1 MNLFEKIQRVRVELA
16 SQDIKMTGY
25 NKYADYAYF
34 ELDDF
39 LTPVNALM
47 DKYKMT
53 AIPTFTA
60 DTAKLTVINSE
71 KPEEQYTIESPM
83 GTANLK
89 GCHEVQNIGAVET
102 YQRRYLYQALFD
114 IKEKDELN
122 ATQGKPD
129 TQKKAPPKA
138 EPPKDTAQQPKSKAR
153 QIQELIKGTD
163 IEPSQITDWIKGTFG
178 EEIKVNNLTDEQFKK
193 LYKAISEF
201 IKGGSNE

>member
-16 SQDIKMTGY
+16 NQDIKMTGY

-53 AIPTFTA
+53 AIPTFIG

-83 GTANLK
+83 GTASLK

-129 TQKKAPPKA
+129 NQKKAQPKA
-138 EPPKDTAQQPKSKAR
+138 EPPKDTAQQTKSKAR
-153 QIQELIKGTD
+153 LIQELIKGTD
-163 IEPSQITDWIKGTFG
+163 IEPQQITDWIKGTFD

-201 IKGGSNE
+201 IKGEEK